1 MIGLIVTHR
10 AQAGQRASLVDA
22 WERHMPSAISANP
35 GHVAYSYGLG
45 DDPDAII
52 AVQIYRSP
60 ADAEEFLRTDAYRE
74 YLDASRHLLA
84 HEPEL
89 TRFTPHWIK
98 GIA

>member
-10 AQAGQRASLVDA
+10 AQAGQRAALIEA
-22 WERHMPSAISANP
+22 WERHMPAAVASNP

-52 AVQIYRSP
+52 AVQIYRSSAA
-60 ADAEEFLRTDAYRE
+60 ADAFLRTDAYLD